1 MGQSGG
7 RGQSCSHYVF
17 IGSPAAPPSLP
28 PLSRS
33 LPPSLLA
40 LPSSPFASGEGRGRT
55 GEKRM
60 ATDKEDFHF
69 SFLFSLYFYESF
81 RELFLCYLAWSIR
94 CPQPPRQIDQ
104 KLFRIIHRPS
114 YSLSLQNDSIE
125 WESFTFDKFY
135 QIYKIICPRSDIDDL
150 FQSM

>member
-1 MGQSGG
+1 MEGEGKVALITYSLD
-7 RGQSCSHYVF
+7 
-17 IGSPAAPPSLP
+17 LP
-28 PLSRS
+28 PLRPLPRLSRS

-40 LPSSPFASGEGRGRT
+40 LPSSPFAIAVKEGGGRGRSAWRPT
-55 GEKRM
+55 RKISTLLSCSPE
-60 ATDKEDFHF
+60 ALL
-69 SFLFSLYFYESF
+69 SFYESF

-94 CPQPPRQIDQ
+94 CPRPPRQIDQ

-114 YSLSLQNDSIE
+114 YSLSSQNDSIE